1 MIYHCIIFA
10 VFKHLS
16 VEAIVH
22 YTPRKSTFASLCN
35 MERVAL
41 DPLEEEDTTKLYE
54 IVKEHYYYTKSAVA
68 KELLE
73 NWSRMSKQFLK
84 VCILSWLI
92 HNNILRKSGHCVPNF

>member
-1 MIYHCIIFA
+1 
-10 VFKHLS
+10 
-16 VEAIVH
+16 
-22 YTPRKSTFASLCN
+22 

-84 VCILSWLI
+84 VCILPLI
-92 HNNILRKSGHCVPNF
+92 VLVFLLIYYIFSVSVSFIHQSISNKIL